1 MKKGKNSF
9 KWKIIL
15 IVLAI
20 IIAGIYYYM
29 ALPAINIHNQ
39 GFWVFII
46 GFAVLVTIL
55 LVAREKPHDVFELK

>member
-20 IIAGIYYYM
+20 IIAGIYYYI

-39 GFWVFII
+39 GFLGLYYWIRSVGNYFT
-46 GFAVLVTIL
+46 GCKRKTA
-55 LVAREKPHDVFELK
+55 